1 MLEPSNG
8 TVLLDGAPLQDFTAR
23 SIRDSMTIVP
33 QNALVLSATVRQ
45 NLDPLQERS
54 DADIWNALETC
65 RLLSVIQ
72 SFPHG
77 LDTQLDSNTNLSSG
91 QRQLF
96 SLARAILRQ
105 RKVLVL
111 DEATSSMDYE
121 TDTAVQQV
129 LVSSELH
136 KMDGTDTLYHLLL
149 AYTIP

>member
-77 LDTQLDSNTNLSSG
+77 LDTQLDSNINLSSG

-136 KMDGTDTLYHLLL
+136 KMDGTYTPYHLLI